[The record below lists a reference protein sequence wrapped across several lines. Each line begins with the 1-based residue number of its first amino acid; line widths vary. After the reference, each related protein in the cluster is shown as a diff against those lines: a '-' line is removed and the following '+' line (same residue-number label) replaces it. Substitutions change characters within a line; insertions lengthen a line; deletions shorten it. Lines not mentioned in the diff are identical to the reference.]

1 MQDLTHFHS
10 PLSPEHWLRDLFSSK
25 AARDEKIIRRK
36 ARDIERLAGWDL
48 FLSELD
54 RRGYH
59 AIENCGQVVIFCNN
73 APVHVLR

>member
-25 AARDEKIIRRK
+25 A